1 MDPLSV
7 IASTIAIVT
16 PITVGLQGLRHARQ
30 AKKDLLQLANEVAD
44 IAILLQEL
52 GQLLRQQSQYVT
64 TGPHPILMQ
73 ALEASKTKLQE
84 LSDQISTWNGQSSA
98 PKSPTK
104 VATLK
109 WMKITSR
116 VKAFKDDLQ
125 RIRSQLMT
133 VLSSLNL

>member
-16 PITVGLQGLRHARQ
+16 PITLGLQGLRHARQ
-30 AKKDLLQLANEVAD
+30 AKNELLQLANEVAE

-52 GQLLRQQSQYVT
+52 GQVLRQQCQYVT

-84 LSDQISTWNGQSSA
+84 LSSQISTWNGQSSSQKRSA
-98 PKSPTK
+98 KA
-104 VATLK
+104 ATLK

-133 VLSSLNL
+133 VISSLNL